1 MPWQRGVIPGHAAA
15 AIAVVRTRTGRGR
28 DPLIIGHHAAP
39 FLRARSPGSAAT
51 SRCSHAAR
59 PFGRCVTRREGAS
72 ERARR
77 ASARA
82 AGRSRG
88 DPRVR
93 AAGDGGLTD
102 RVCVGMGGQYGPV
115 RDRGPCEEFAT
126 VLSAAVV
133 RGASE
138 CSPSAPEG
146 PFL

>member
-15 AIAVVRTRTGRGR
+15 AIAVARTRTGRGR

-39 FLRARSPGSAAT
+39 FLRARSPGSAAS

-59 PFGRCVTRREGAS
+59 PLGRCVTRRKWAS
-72 ERARR
+72 ERDGPPRWQR
-77 ASARA
+77 A
-82 AGRSRG
+82 

-93 AAGDGGLTD
+93 AARDGRLTD
-102 RVCVGMGGQYGPV
+102 RICVGMGGQYGPV
-115 RDRGPCEEFAT
+115 RDRALCEEFAT

-138 CSPSAPEG
+138 CSLSAPEG